1 MKLSYCDYIAYRLRE
16 TLMTE
21 SARKNTPE
29 GVGLTEVSFTSWDLS
44 PEGAFLSSKKTIHVS
59 DHNGTRYKVTVEEC
73 Q

>member
-1 MKLSYCDYIAYRLRE
+1 
-16 TLMTE
+16 MTE
-21 SARKNTPE
+21 SARKSAPE

-44 PEGAFLSSKKTIHVS
+44 PEGSFLSSKKTIQVS